1 MVISIKDIEDSIKKV
16 FNNTT
21 FQSSN
26 NVYEKTK
33 DGYLLVIDFKNLFF
47 SSVNIIFTK
56 FTFNVDKNKMYLL
69 PGDDESH
76 QFKYLY
82 DINCNYQ
89 MKIFDSVYD
98 FEKILKNIIKDNKFG
113 DNIRILSNFIKS
125 PSSLI
130 NNWFS
135 DNNVRNVSIFNVKL
149 DERYKI
155 IPCKSLFFNFIID
168 LNGQVDLKLIIQK
181 ESNKNYIFTFKLHD
195 TVLVEERP
203 NLSTLIQVIGNTIKT
218 KYI

>member
-16 FNNTT
+16 FKNTT

-26 NVYEKTK
+26 SVYEKTK
-33 DGYLLVIDFKNLFF
+33 DGYLLVVDFKNLFF
-47 SSVNIIFTK
+47 SETNIIFTK

-69 PGDDESH
+69 PNDDGLH

-89 MKIFDSVYD
+89 MKVFDSTFD
-98 FEKILKNIIKDNKFG
+98 FEKSLSKIIKSNKFG
-113 DNIRILSNFIKS
+113 DNIKILSNFIKS

-130 NNWFS
+130 NNWLFE
-135 DNNVRNVSIFNVKL
+135 NNVRNVSVFNVKL

-168 LNGQVDLKLIIQK
+168 LNGQIDLKLTIQK
-181 ESNKNYIFTFKLHD
+181 ESNNNYIFTFKIYD
-195 TVLVEERP
+195 TTLVEDSS
-203 NLSTLIQVIGNTIKT
+203 NLSTMIQVIGDMIKT

>member
-1 MVISIKDIEDSIKKV
+1 MVISISDIEKSFKNIFHDS
-16 FNNTT
+16 T

-26 NVYEKTK
+26 NVYEKTSN
-33 DGYLLVIDFKNLFF
+33 GYLMVVDFKNLFLK
-47 SSVNIIFTK
+47 STNIIFTK
-56 FTFNVDKNKMYLL
+56 FTFNVDKNKMYLI
-69 PGDDESH
+69 PNKDNIQ

-89 MKIFDSVYD
+89 VKIFETISD
-98 FEKILKNIIKDNKFG
+98 FEKILSNIMNKNIFGKNIK
-113 DNIRILSNFIKS
+113 ILSNFIKS

-135 DNNVRNVSIFNVKL
+135 KNDIRNISVFNVKL

-155 IPCKSLFFNFIID
+155 IPCKSLFFNFIIN
-168 LNGQVDLKLIIQK
+168 LNNQIDIKLVIQK
-181 ESNKNYIFTFKLHD
+181 ESNNNYIFTFKIYD
-195 TVLVEERP
+195 KTITEDRP
-203 NLSTLIQVIGNTIKT
+203 NLSTLIQVIGETLKM